1 MLIHGH
7 NRVYVKKTLGSSL
20 QILRTDIYDLH
31 ALMQKPNLLGGYDSY
46 SILTPYGFVKI
57 LSLEP
62 TDPTEMVGTKVQT
75 LDYSTKVL
83 LPVTASILDYD
94 SLTLLPAP
102 QLIDSTTLTLGI
114 STAEYTPC
122 GRLQI
127 TPTTLHITGVTTL
140 DSPATFTLTI
150 DSNATQ
156 PNPHTNH
163 IHIYLDDIETG
174 YTG

>member
-62 TDPTEMVGTKVQT
+62 TDPTAMIATKVQT
-75 LDYSTKVL
+75 LDYSTKIL
-83 LPVTASILDYD
+83 LPATALILDYD
-94 SLTLLPAP
+94 SLTLLPATELLNSP
-102 QLIDSTTLTLGI
+102 TLTLGV
-114 STAEYTPC
+114 SEAEYTPC
-122 GRLQI
+122 GRLQV
-127 TPTTLHITGVTTL
+127 TPTTMHLTGVTTL
-140 DSPATFTLTI
+140 DSPATFILTI

-156 PNPHTNH
+156 SNPHTNH

-174 YTG
+174 YTE